1 MKDLRL
7 LLKMQKNTAKI
18 QTLILVLSVLAIWGL
33 ASCATSDAANS
44 GYVYEC
50 QGPKAKVYHS
60 TPKCKGLNK
69 CSTSVKKVQKAATKR
84 RGCRICT

>member
-1 MKDLRL
+1 MKWIRWFLYGV
-7 LLKMQKNTAKI
+7 AFSI
-18 QTLILVLSVLAIWGL
+18 VISIIIWL
-33 ASCATSDAANS
+33 DNATWATSDATTN
-44 GYVYEC
+44 GYAYEC

-69 CSTSVKKVQKAATKR
+69 CSTNVKKVQKAATKR